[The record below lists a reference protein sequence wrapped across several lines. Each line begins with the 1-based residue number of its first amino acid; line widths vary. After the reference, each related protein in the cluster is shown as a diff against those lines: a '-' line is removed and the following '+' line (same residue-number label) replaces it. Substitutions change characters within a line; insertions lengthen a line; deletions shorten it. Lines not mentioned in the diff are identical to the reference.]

1 MRYQLCT
8 LEMYFHGFPGYYSW
22 IAKDGNKVVF
32 AGEKF
37 RLGLN
42 WSNDAYTGALEDR
55 HYDKVL
61 SELISRGWEPL
72 SSDSK
77 GKIVRLKLAIRE

>member
-1 MRYQLCT
+1 MRFQLCT

-22 IAKDGNKVVF
+22 IAKDGNKVIL

-61 SELISRGWEPL
+61 SELISLGWEPL

-77 GKIVRLKLAIRE
+77 GKIVRLKRAIQE